1 MTGCSTTMWP
11 DFGGVEIK
19 GRTGITL
26 LCFFNW
32 GGEGRGV
39 WWKTMLQILM
49 KGLRTKASSLAS
61 ILSANS
67 SCISHIATF
76 SAKQKSPRCRWHRST
91 IWRVGETQRQ
101 RCLSFYKNHTKNL
114 ALAVSIPL
122 VDTADVVL
130 RQHQWHH
137 QISLKLRWVS
147 QTKDPAWVICIP
159 FPSPSLLNKN
169 SVERNMTQASLT
181 VA

>member
-1 MTGCSTTMWP
+1 MWP

-26 LCFFNW
+26 LCFSDW
-32 GGEGRGV
+32 GREGRGV

-76 SAKQKSPRCRWHRST
+76 SAKQKSPHCRWHRST

-114 ALAVSIPL
+114 ALADSIHFHFSLSCIGEGNGNPL
-122 VDTADVVL
+122 QCSCLENPRDGGA
-130 RQHQWHH
+130 
-137 QISLKLRWVS
+137 
-147 QTKDPAWVICIP
+147 
-159 FPSPSLLNKN
+159 
-169 SVERNMTQASLT
+169 
-181 VA
+181 

>member
-1 MTGCSTTMWP
+1 MWP

-26 LCFFNW
+26 LCFSNW
-32 GGEGRGV
+32 RGEGRGV

-76 SAKQKSPRCRWHRST
+76 SAKQKSPWCKWHSPQFGGWGRLRDNGVYHFT
-91 IWRVGETQRQ
+91 
-101 RCLSFYKNHTKNL
+101 KHTKIL
-114 ALAVSIPL
+114 ALAISIPL
-122 VDTADVVL
+122 VDTAEVVL

-147 QTKDPAWVICIP
+147 QTKNPAWVICIP